1 VVESLSAQQDSALK
15 DPDFSRNMP
24 GVDTR
29 APAVS
34 LPGAVAREEKAK
46 QSIGF
51 DPAEV
56 SSGSHSIACLV
67 LRGRQALLLC
77 RGRLTSLAWL
87 GDVLLFF
94 FQGSV
99 VDM

>member
-1 VVESLSAQQDSALK
+1 MK

-56 SSGSHSIACLV
+56 SSTQPLHCMPGFV
-67 LRGRQALLLC
+67 GQ
-77 RGRLTSLAWL
+77 TYL
-87 GDVLLFF
+87 GAV
-94 FQGSV
+94 
-99 VDM
+99 